1 MSKIAPLLLLDND
14 WADRT
19 EPRIRKETG
28 QLRAFV
34 SVHMP
39 LKSAGNNYIAIGIDN
54 DQWLVDTVTDAS
66 GEAGTN
72 VDVKATDENIYSP
85 LIILQHR

>member
-1 MSKIAPLLLLDND
+1 MSKIAPLLLLDKD

-39 LKSAGNNYIAIGIDN
+39 LKYAGNNNLAIWTMANGWWI
-54 DQWLVDTVTDAS
+54 
-66 GEAGTN
+66 
-72 VDVKATDENIYSP
+72 
-85 LIILQHR
+85 R